1 HAGADYDAWCEW
13 DIELWFD
20 EGQPSA
26 QTAIWRTLLNRNTL
40 LAPVGQ
46 SVLLNAISTS
56 RKGQAELS
64 NVLGE
69 RVRQGVE
76 ELITASHVA
85 IEQAR
90 QEGREHDY
98 KDVYVAGSRIIMRCI
113 ITLFA
118 EARGL
123 MPVDNPIYQ
132 QAYSLEGLRHQLDR
146 RAGGRGNERL
156 SQGRSAWPRL
166 IGLFNLV
173 HEGSAH
179 ERLTVPQ
186 YGGAL
191 FEPGNPASDDGISR
205 ALALLESSQNLV
217 SDLQVHKLLRLLT
230 RTKMKVRQGRS
241 SRWVDA
247 PVDFSTLSSEYI
259 GILYEGLLDFELKQA
274 AENDPVIFLAVG
286 NQPAL
291 TLSQLEA
298 MEDKDIKQLFEA
310 LKKKDKAGDDSGDEG
325 EDEAEEA
332 ADTDD
337 SDDEAESIEDES
349 DEDNYVSADSYE
361 ELTISEDHMARANAW
376 LQRAA
381 MLAGLVKKPRGRKAN
396 TTGDEGQQALEKA
409 GKQLCARMVAP

>member
-1 HAGADYDAWCEW
+1 
-13 DIELWFD
+13 
-20 EGQPSA
+20 
-26 QTAIWRTLLNRNTL
+26 
-40 LAPVGQ
+40 
-46 SVLLNAISTS
+46 
-56 RKGQAELS
+56 
-64 NVLGE
+64 
-69 RVRQGVE
+69 
-76 ELITASHVA
+76 
-85 IEQAR
+85 
-90 QEGREHDY
+90 
-98 KDVYVAGSRIIMRCI
+98 
-113 ITLFA
+113 
-118 EARGL
+118 

-166 IGLFNLV
+166 IGLFNLI

-191 FEPGNPASDDGISR
+191 FEPGNPSSEDGISR
-205 ALALLESSQNLV
+205 ALALLESHQNLV

-286 NQPAL
+286 DQPAL
-291 TLSQLEA
+291 TLSQLET

-310 LKKKDKAGDDSGDEG
+310 LKKKTRPVTTATKKAK
-325 EDEAEEA
+325 
-332 ADTDD
+332 T
-337 SDDEAESIEDES
+337 
-349 DEDNYVSADSYE
+349 
-361 ELTISEDHMARANAW
+361 T
-376 LQRAA
+376 QRKLPTSMKA
-381 MLAGLVKKPRGRKAN
+381 MTAPTKKSNPAKTKSKKTQTLAMIAVKS
-396 TTGDEGQQALEKA
+396 
-409 GKQLCARMVAP
+409 